1 VIWWVSWFSRGRG
14 WWNDGR
20 VPGVGRQAWLLL
32 LKVAG
37 LDSSTP
43 PQGARV
49 TLDVGGPVATNHP
62 SLQLIPVQ
70 IPFPQLL
77 TPSKAPPSFLLFLS
91 FLTHSFT
98 FQTIGVPDTQ
108 ESGASG
114 GFMAGLTKVGSHQ
127 GWADS
132 HGSRVHKYAICKAAY
147 LMHR

>member
-1 VIWWVSWFSRGRG
+1 MQYFNQEPPGGSQYY
-14 WWNDGR
+14 DDAK

-49 TLDVGGPVATNHP
+49 TLDVVGPVATNHP

-77 TPSKAPPSFLLFLS
+77 TPSKAPPSFLLSFSLS
-91 FLTHSFT
+91 
-98 FQTIGVPDTQ
+98 
-108 ESGASG
+108 
-114 GFMAGLTKVGSHQ
+114 
-127 GWADS
+127 
-132 HGSRVHKYAICKAAY
+132 
-147 LMHR
+147 